1 MNHGKNIQ
9 ERSELDQTMPPPLK
23 SPEPEPPDKKLYSSA
38 KSFLPFQPH
47 FFMAIAFLYMV
58 TAVIEGGSQINMA
71 PYAGSWGI
79 CTYSHN
85 KTCSAFARN
94 AQTTGQ
100 SPWLTPSPAS
110 VSLLRI

>member
-58 TAVIEGGSQINMA
+58 TAVIEGDHRSTWLLM
-71 PYAGSWGI
+71 PVAGV
-79 CTYSHN
+79 
-85 KTCSAFARN
+85 FALIATIKRVRLSRAMHKQLDN
-94 AQTTGQ
+94 PPG
-100 SPWLTPSPAS
+100 
-110 VSLLRI
+110 